1 VAHPD
6 VYGGT
11 GERVNGAAPEPSGS
25 RDMSAPRP
33 TDPER
38 ILPRLDLGT
47 HLDDPSLK
55 QRFVT
60 TMFEVIAPRYDRFT
74 RVFSFGMDRGWKR
87 SLVRE
92 IPPTDAGLRIVDLAC
107 GTGDFA
113 FMAARASAAARVVG
127 FDVARRMIRRATEA
141 RPAENAARVRFAV
154 ADMTRLPVSDDF
166 ADVVTVGYG
175 VRNAPTP
182 GAAIDEI
189 WRILR
194 PGGTLLVLD
203 FYRPPNP
210 VWRRLFLWYLRAAGS
225 AVGWAWHRIPVAYGY
240 IAPSVERHLTGAGF
254 SRALEDAGFRVT
266 RERRRL
272 FGGIC
277 LHTARRL

>member
-1 VAHPD
+1 MS
-6 VYGGT
+6 T
-11 GERVNGAAPEPSGS
+11 S
-25 RDMSAPRP
+25 RPP
-33 TDPER
+33 DPER
-38 ILPRLDLGT
+38 TLPRLDLGT
-47 HLDDPSLK
+47 HLDDRSLK

-74 RVFSFGMDRGWKR
+74 RVFSFGTDRGWKR
-87 SLVRE
+87 SLVAELPR
-92 IPPTDAGLRIVDLAC
+92 TDAALQVVDLAC

-113 FMAARASAAARVVG
+113 FMAARASPAAHVIG
-127 FDVARRMIRRATEA
+127 FDVARRMIHRAAAA
-141 RPAENAARVRFAV
+141 RLATGAVRVRFAV
-154 ADMTRLPVSDDF
+154 ADMTRLPVPDAS

-182 GAAIDEI
+182 GAAVEEI
-189 WRILR
+189 RRILR

-240 IAPSVERHLTGAGF
+240 IAPSVDRHLTGAEF
-254 SRALEDAGFRVT
+254 SRALEDAGFQVT

-277 LHTARRL
+277 LHAARRL

>member
-1 VAHPD
+1 MA
-6 VYGGT
+6 
-11 GERVNGAAPEPSGS
+11 EWSGS
-25 RDMSAPRP
+25 TDMSTSRP

-38 ILPRLDLGT
+38 LLPRLDLGT

-74 RVFSFGMDRGWKR
+74 RVFSFGMDGRWKR
-87 SLVRE
+87 SLVDALPR
-92 IPPTDAGLRIVDLAC
+92 TDAARRIVDVAC

-113 FMAARASAAARVVG
+113 FMAAQASAAAHVIG
-127 FDVARRMIRRATEA
+127 FDVARRMIHRASAA
-141 RPAENAARVRFAV
+141 RPASSAVRVHLAV
-154 ADMTRLPVSDDF
+154 GDMTRLPVPDAS

-189 WRILR
+189 RRILR

-240 IAPSVERHLTGAGF
+240 IARSVERHVSCDEF
-254 SRALEDAGFRVT
+254 SRALEAAGFAVT
-266 RERRRL
+266 DVRRRL
-272 FGGIC
+272 FGGIG
-277 LHTARRL
+277 LHIAHRR